1 MKTGSSVRL
10 LDAVLVLLLDELVP
24 VLQLETEK
32 SSWMLDGG
40 GFLLAGFV
48 GITLFFFVD
57 ELCDV
62 GGVTTNIM
70 TRIMCFIL
78 NSQGD

>member
-1 MKTGSSVRL
+1 MRL

-48 GITLFFFVD
+48 GITLSFFVD

-62 GGVTTNIM
+62 VGVTTNIM
-70 TRIMCFIL
+70 TRIMCFVL
-78 NSQGD
+78 KSQGD